1 MYCLYRAAIGSFC
14 SSLHFKS
21 VQGFTISC
29 VSYTYLTSSTYHPFP
44 SYTYVPTIIE
54 LSTELCHQVNDQ
66 FDPVL
71 LEDDN
76 NYNKCLVIT
85 RCVDKSKSLTC
96 GAPPWTALSAEQNR
110 GNRMRL

>member
-1 MYCLYRAAIGSFC
+1 M
-14 SSLHFKS
+14 H
-21 VQGFTISC
+21 
-29 VSYTYLTSSTYHPFP
+29 
-44 SYTYVPTIIE
+44 TIIE

-76 NYNKCLVIT
+76 NYNKRLVTT
-85 RCVDKSKSLTC
+85 RCVGKSKNLTC

-110 GNRMRL
+110 QQNEIVRPSIGRLKHNSLRNTEVSTLQLCDTIGPVLIA